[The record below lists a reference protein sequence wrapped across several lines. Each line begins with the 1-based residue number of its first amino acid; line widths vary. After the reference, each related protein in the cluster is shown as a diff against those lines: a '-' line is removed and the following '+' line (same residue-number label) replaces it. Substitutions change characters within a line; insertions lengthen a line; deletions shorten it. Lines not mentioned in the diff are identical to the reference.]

1 MVSNSTKRR
10 AFLKG
15 TASALAVASLPRWG
29 IAATVPFIRLE
40 WQVFKTTPHYASY
53 LNAVRT
59 MKATTDRTSPASW
72 QYWVDVHNNYCPH
85 SAAYFLTWHRGYLY
99 YFEQQLRT
107 VSGDATFTLP
117 YWDYYSYPVIPSEFT
132 DTARGNPLYV
142 SRINTNVYQALDLGP
157 FGSGV
162 YNFQRGTNNAFE
174 PKLENAPHNPVHDI
188 IGNNMADI
196 ATAPIDPIF
205 YLHHCNIDRLWNA
218 WSMRSTSRVPSATS
232 SYWNGSF
239 TYARGLT
246 ISKSKTRTTTGMSYD
261 YANDTMPAVLPP
273 QAQQGRI
280 IRVQAQIG
288 AIQARPKTG
297 AFTASPGRTVSS
309 TRRSLGGVKG
319 VELNEFSI
327 SASIPLQAANA
338 TALKDVLANSPAVG
352 LSQSSDAAQA
362 APQATSGFQY
372 VKVVLDGVKM
382 PAAARKGGFFYNVYL
397 NLPASGDVDAVKS
410 QHFIGTLG
418 AFQVA
423 TAAHHGMS
431 EIDYDVTDVLARLG
445 ISNVSDV
452 VLSFV
457 RVSGANSPKGMAVSI
472 NEARIELGTDAP

>member
-1 MVSNSTKRR
+1 
-10 AFLKG
+10 
-15 TASALAVASLPRWG
+15 
-29 IAATVPFIRLE
+29 
-40 WQVFKTTPHYASY
+40 
-53 LNAVRT
+53 
-59 MKATTDRTSPASW
+59 
-72 QYWVDVHNNYCPH
+72 
-85 SAAYFLTWHRGYLY
+85 
-99 YFEQQLRT
+99 
-107 VSGDATFTLP
+107 
-117 YWDYYSYPVIPSEFT
+117 
-132 DTARGNPLYV
+132 
-142 SRINTNVYQALDLGP
+142 
-157 FGSGV
+157 
-162 YNFQRGTNNAFE
+162 
-174 PKLENAPHNPVHDI
+174 
-188 IGNNMADI
+188 MADI

-218 WSMRSTSRVPSATS
+218 WSLRSTSRVPSATS

-246 ISKSKTRTTTGMSYD
+246 ISKSKTRTTTGLSYD

-297 AFTASPGRTVSS
+297 PFTASPGRTVSS

-319 VELNEFSI
+319 VVLDEFSI

-338 TALKDVLANSPAVG
+338 TALKDVLATSPAVG
-352 LSQSSDAAQA
+352 LSQSSDASQA
-362 APQATSGFQY
+362 TPQASSGFQY

-457 RVSGANSPKGMAVSI
+457 RVSGANAPKGMAVSI
-472 NEARIELGTDAP
+472 NEARIELGTDGP

>member
-1 MVSNSTKRR
+1 M
-10 AFLKG
+10 
-15 TASALAVASLPRWG
+15 
-29 IAATVPFIRLE
+29 
-40 WQVFKTTPHYASY
+40 FKTTPHYASY

-59 MKATTDRTSPASW
+59 MKASTDRRSPSSW

-99 YFEQQLRT
+99 YLEQQLRT
-107 VSGDATFTLP
+107 VSGDATLTLP
-117 YWDYYSYPVIPSEFT
+117 YWDYYTYPVIPSEFT
-132 DTARGNPLYV
+132 DTASSNPLYV
-142 SRINTNVYQALDLGP
+142 PRINTNVYQALDLSP
-157 FGSGV
+157 FSSSV
-162 YNFQRGTNNAFE
+162 YNFQRGTSNAFE

-188 IGNNMADI
+188 IGNYMADI

-218 WSMRSTSRVPSATS
+218 WSLRSTSRVPVATS
-232 SYWNGSF
+232 SYWNGYF
-239 TYARGLT
+239 TYAKGLT

-261 YANDTMPAVLPP
+261 YANDTMPAVLPR

-288 AIQARPKTG
+288 AIQARPQTG
-297 AFTASPGRTVSS
+297 AFTPSPGRTVSA

-319 VELNEFSI
+319 VVLGETSI

-338 TALKDVLANSPAVG
+338 TALKDVLTSSPAAG
-352 LSQSSDAAQA
+352 LSESSKALQA
-362 APQATSGFQY
+362 TPQATSGFQY
-372 VKVVLDGVKM
+372 VKVVLDGIAM

-423 TAAHHGMS
+423 TAAHHGMNA
-431 EIDYDVTDVLARLG
+431 IDYDVTEVLAQLG
-445 ISNVSDV
+445 ISNVNDV
-452 VLSFV
+452 VISFV
-457 RVSGANSPKGMAVSI
+457 RVSGANSPKGIAVSI

>member
-1 MVSNSTKRR
+1 
-10 AFLKG
+10 
-15 TASALAVASLPRWG
+15 
-29 IAATVPFIRLE
+29 
-40 WQVFKTTPHYASY
+40 
-53 LNAVRT
+53 
-59 MKATTDRTSPASW
+59 MKASTDRRSPSSW

-99 YFEQQLRT
+99 YLEQQLRT
-107 VSGDATFTLP
+107 VSGDATLTLP
-117 YWDYYSYPVIPSEFT
+117 YWDYYTYPVIPSEFT
-132 DTARGNPLYV
+132 DTASSNPLYV
-142 SRINTNVYQALDLGP
+142 PRINTNVYQALDLSP
-157 FGSGV
+157 FSSSV
-162 YNFQRGTNNAFE
+162 YNFQRGTSNAFE

-188 IGNNMADI
+188 IGNYMADI

-218 WSMRSTSRVPSATS
+218 WSLRSTSRVPVATS
-232 SYWNGSF
+232 SYWNGYF
-239 TYARGLT
+239 TYAKGLT

-261 YANDTMPAVLPP
+261 YANDTMPAVLPR

-288 AIQARPKTG
+288 AIQARPQTG
-297 AFTASPGRTVSS
+297 AFTPSPGRTVSA

-319 VELNEFSI
+319 VVLGETSI

-338 TALKDVLANSPAVG
+338 TALKDVLTSSPAAG
-352 LSQSSDAAQA
+352 LSESSKALQA
-362 APQATSGFQY
+362 TPQATSGFQY
-372 VKVVLDGVKM
+372 VKVVLDGIAM

-423 TAAHHGMS
+423 TAAHHGMNA
-431 EIDYDVTDVLARLG
+431 IDYDVTEVLAQLG
-445 ISNVSDV
+445 ISNVNDV
-452 VLSFV
+452 VISFV
-457 RVSGANSPKGMAVSI
+457 RVSGANSPKGIAVSI